1 LRADTIRELP
11 EAEFISVATAA
22 TIASVNHMTIR
33 RALDRAEMKRY
44 QIGRK
49 ILIKRADFRA
59 WLESVSV
66 TNAA

>member
-1 LRADTIRELP
+1 MIEALP
-11 EAEFISVATAA
+11 EPEFYSVNTAA
-22 TIASVNHMTIR
+22 AIAGVNHMTIR
-33 RALDRAEMKRY
+33 RVLDRGQMKKY